1 MEGLELL
8 RGRPSSPGSQHELP
22 GLEPDNLLAFLAL
35 LGLLRSL
42 ERTRPDLQPRIAWR
56 PDPWIASLSL
66 SAEMDPGELAA
77 LASTGCEEIASE
89 FDVDGRSNV
98 SFERPEYRAFVE
110 RVADH
115 PVQASLAMA
124 LAAELPEKRGGGVR
138 AAPLVMMF
146 GQGHQNFLDR
156 LVAVPRGES
165 PNRWKN
171 RARAPDMRDP
181 QGIHRALFEPWKRSD
196 DADSFRWD
204 PEEDQRYALRFGN
217 PSKDGA
223 ALTVNGAN
231 RLAAIGL
238 LSFPCAPGSRRLRVA
253 SARHEGAGQYSFV
266 WPLWTVPLDLR
277 GIEALLGHH
286 SVIEGDIDKVRA
298 YGVAEIM
305 RARRVANGK
314 FMNVSRALPFRR
326 E

>member
-1 MEGLELL
+1 MERRELVLGRLDSAGSVHELRGLEA
-8 RGRPSSPGSQHELP
+8 
-22 GLEPDNLLAFLAL
+22 DNLLAFLAL
-35 LGLLRSL
+35 LGLLRSIEHVKPEL
-42 ERTRPDLQPRIAWR
+42 EPRIAWR
-56 PDPWIASLSL
+56 PDPWIASVTLSSEVNRGEL
-66 SAEMDPGELAA
+66 SALVA
-77 LASTGCEEIASE
+77 TGCEEIASE

-98 SFERPEYRAFVE
+98 SFERTEYRAFVG
-110 RVADH
+110 RVADR
-115 PVQASLAMA
+115 PIQTSLAMA

-156 LVAVPRGES
+156 LVAVPSGEL

-171 RARAPDMRDP
+171 RARAPDMKDP
-181 QGIHRALFEPWKRSD
+181 QGISRALFEPWERND

-253 SARHEGAGQYSFV
+253 SARHDGGGQYSFV
-266 WPLWTVPLDLR
+266 WPLWTSPLSLR
-277 GIEALLGHH
+277 GIEALLGHR
-286 SVIEGDIDKVRA
+286 SILEGHIDDVRA

-305 RARRVANGK
+305 RARRVSNGK
-314 FMNVSRALPFRR
+314 FMNVSRALPLRG